1 MVSADSKFDIC
12 QMQTLILLLMMQ
24 FLKRPRKQLLGEY
37 LLWKVRL
44 QILNFTFKI
53 VEVFLRAVNSFASF
67 VQYIDQFEQ

>member
-24 FLKRPRKQLLGEY
+24 FLKTPRKQLLGEY

-44 QILNFTFKI
+44 QILNFSFKI
-53 VEVFLRAVNSFASF
+53 VEVFLRVVNSFASF

>member
-24 FLKRPRKQLLGEY
+24 FLKTPRKQLLGEY

-44 QILNFTFKI
+44 QILNFSFKI
-53 VEVFLRAVNSFASF
+53 GEVFLRVVNSFASF
-67 VQYIDQFEQ
+67 VQYMQFEW

>member
-24 FLKRPRKQLLGEY
+24 FLKTPRKQLLGEY

-44 QILNFTFKI
+44 QILKFSFKI
-53 VEVFLRAVNSFASF
+53 VEVFLRVVNSFASF
-67 VQYIDQFEQ
+67 VQYIQFEQ

>member
-44 QILNFTFKI
+44 QILNFSFKI
-53 VEVFLRAVNSFASF
+53 VEVFLHAVNSFASF

>member
-24 FLKRPRKQLLGEY
+24 FLKTPRKQLLGEY

-44 QILNFTFKI
+44 QILNFSFKI
-53 VEVFLRAVNSFASF
+53 GEVFLRVVNSFASF
-67 VQYIDQFEQ
+67 VQYIQVEW